1 MVSPINMPVGISVC
15 FATVE
20 LGMSAC
26 ATLEEGGSIEQC
38 GIELVATE
46 VRLSG
51 MRGGGFVNVGVPA
64 KDVAGGTIPIVG
76 IPIGEEGGG
85 RGVKIGNCRSAV
97 TTAKF
102 SSGGACGMV
111 SNCVGY
117 YCPVPRC

>member
-1 MVSPINMPVGISVC
+1 MPVGISVC

-20 LGMSAC
+20 LGISAC

-38 GIELVATE
+38 AIELVATE
-46 VRLSG
+46 VRFSG

-76 IPIGEEGGG
+76 IPIGEEGG
-85 RGVKIGNCRSAV
+85 VKIGNCSSAL
-97 TTAKF
+97 TTANT
-102 SSGGACGMV
+102 SDGAFGML

>member
-1 MVSPINMPVGISVC
+1 MPVGISVC

-38 GIELVATE
+38 AIELVATE
-46 VRLSG
+46 VRFSG

-64 KDVAGGTIPIVG
+64 KEVAGGTIPIVG

-85 RGVKIGNCRSAV
+85 
-97 TTAKF
+97 
-102 SSGGACGMV
+102 GGEG
-111 SNCVGY
+111 G
-117 YCPVPRC
+117 R